1 MSRLL
6 RKRIIDL
13 TASGVDWSQGFLRIV
28 RKRATDSSSLF
39 TEGSSTKVRLYSA
52 REAMKM
58 IEATFSKQWI
68 LAGYTFEF
76 SNLNKIQI
84 LPFSS
89 FAPLATNVY
98 KGEVDVAEGK
108 NCF

>member
-68 LAGYTFEF
+68 LARETVEF
-76 SNLNKIQI
+76 SSLKKTNF

>member
-68 LAGYTFEF
+68 LARETFQF
-76 SNLNKIQI
+76 S
-84 LPFSS
+84 
-89 FAPLATNVY
+89 V
-98 KGEVDVAEGK
+98 
-108 NCF
+108 

>member
-68 LAGYTFEF
+68 LARET
-76 SNLNKIQI
+76 
-84 LPFSS
+84 FSS
-89 FAPLATNVY
+89 LK
-98 KGEVDVAEGK
+98 KGGDNFYHFLLSLLWPPTSTRVK
-108 NCF
+108 

>member
-68 LAGYTFEF
+68 LARETF
-76 SNLNKIQI
+76 Q
-84 LPFSS
+84 FSS
-89 FAPLATNVY
+89 QKKQETNFTIFFFHSS
-98 KGEVDVAEGK
+98 GHQRLQG
-108 NCF
+108 

>member
-13 TASGVDWSQGFLRIV
+13 TASGVDWSQGFLRMV

-68 LAGYTFEF
+68 LARETF
-76 SNLNKIQI
+76 Q
-84 LPFSS
+84 FSS
-89 FAPLATNVY
+89 LKKTKKTNFTIFFFHSS
-98 KGEVDVAEGK
+98 GHQRLQG
-108 NCF
+108 